1 MTDNSRQAL
10 VGAIGG
16 TYISLAIV
24 DIDEYAVANFALL
37 NSADFKS
44 PMEAIERYMKSLPRI
59 PEKVGLS
66 IAGAVDES
74 TAKMSHL
81 PWSFDRNDIRAVT
94 GATQICFVNE
104 FEALALATPTLG
116 NYELITINKGAIKR
130 THTRAV
136 ISAGTGLGAAALLW
150 ARDRW
155 AVLSGAS
162 RLASFPHPLG
172 HEFDIATVIAHEGFV
187 HAGDILTGR
196 GLVALYDALAREGG
210 QAAAK
215 MSPAQITKI
224 GLAGDDPA
232 AARALELM
240 ATWLGRFAGD
250 VALHYGAT
258 GGVYLAGGM
267 PANIAPALKSR
278 HFLDALEG
286 VGERHDYLADMPV
299 HVIKASADAG
309 LRGAAVALANS
320 LPVRAT
326 NVRRLRA

>member
-16 TYISLAIV
+16 TYISLAV
-24 DIDEYAVANFALL
+24 MDIDEYAVANFALL

-44 PMEAIERYMKSLPRI
+44 PMEAIERYMKSLPRV
-59 PEKVGLS
+59 PDKVGLS

-81 PWSFDRNDIRAVT
+81 PWSFDRNDVRAVT
-94 GATQICFVNE
+94 GATRICFVNE

-116 NYELITINKGAIKR
+116 NYELVTISKGAIKR
-130 THTRAV
+130 TDTRAV

-150 ARDRW
+150 THDRW
-155 AVLSGAS
+155 AALSGAS

-172 HEFDIATVIAHEGFV
+172 HEFDIAGVIAHKGFV
-187 HAGDILTGR
+187 HAGDVLTGR
-196 GLVALYDALAREGG
+196 GLVALYNALGRESG
-210 QAAAK
+210 QPVAK
-215 MSPAQITKI
+215 MKPSQITKV
-224 GLAGDDPA
+224 GLAGDDPV

-278 HFLDALEG
+278 HFLDAFEG
-286 VGERHDYLADMPV
+286 VGERHNYLADTPV

-309 LRGAAVALANS
+309 LRGAAVALSNS
-320 LPVRAT
+320 LPVRTT
-326 NVRRLRA
+326 NIRRLRA